1 MDKIPNPNSQ
11 ADHGRSAEAG
21 AGSPAAATRSA
32 SGSPAPP
39 PDADPVPE
47 LPARMVNEFV
57 YCPRLFYY
65 EFVEGVFVA
74 NADTRRGLAQ
84 HRRVDRGKGRLPAAA
99 KGKARAGS
107 KQTDE
112 ADAGGSTPD
121 GQGAD
126 GAEGPV
132 SIHSTSVTLSSDQVG
147 VIAKLDVVEAELDA
161 KGRGGRA
168 TPVEYKSGRPR
179 TGEGGPQIW
188 DADRVQLGLQ
198 MLILRENGYQCDEGV
213 LYYRETRQRVRLPWS
228 DELDRWI
235 REQVAGARRCAAGPI
250 PPPLIDSPKCPRC
263 SLVPVCLPD
272 ETNWL
277 RSDQGDMP
285 EAPNEGWPPTPVPA
299 AEPESRSAPG
309 NEVAQASTSEQQ
321 PPQGGETSAGDA
333 PTAYPPPPRPP
344 RRPAVTGGGLQPGPQ
359 PGAGQGGQGGQ
370 GGGRNGDP
378 LPRSTGQQGGAPRV
392 PDNLRRLIAA
402 RDDRRALYL
411 NTQGLYVGIRQG
423 RLTVKEKDK
432 NIDEVRVNDLNHIAL
447 FGNIQLSTQAV
458 QRLCEA
464 GIPVTWFSM
473 GGWFY
478 GITQGH
484 GLKNVLTRIEQF
496 RAAADPAVSLAIA
509 KRLVSAKV
517 RNQRTMLMR
526 NHVELSGDVLRRL
539 KAVQNDIRQAVSTGS
554 LLGIEGAA
562 AALYFQHFGGMVR
575 PRGSGG
581 APVSTD
587 EHRQDE
593 GETDEAEGEGQA
605 APPLTF
611 DFNGRNR
618 RPPRD
623 PVNALLSLAYSLLA
637 KDLTLAAHAV
647 GFDPYVGFFHQ
658 PRFGRPALALDLM
671 EEFRPLVADSAVL
684 TAINTGSLT
693 PRHFVVAGNAVNL
706 TPAGRKAF
714 FEIYEKR
721 VNTCLRHPVF
731 GYEVSYRRAFE
742 LQFRLLARALAG
754 EIADYQGL
762 ITR

>member
-1 MDKIPNPNSQ
+1 MDPIPNPRPHPKTDRPPE
-11 ADHGRSAEAG
+11 ADAG
-21 AGSPAAATRSA
+21 ANPPSTTATA
-32 SGSPAPP
+32 
-39 PDADPVPE
+39 VPE

-99 KGKARAGS
+99 AKSKNKAGA
-107 KQTDE
+107 KE
-112 ADAGGSTPD
+112 ADAAAADAPPD
-121 GQGAD
+121 GQPAEDAD
-126 GAEGPV
+126 GPV
-132 SIHSTSVTLSSDQVG
+132 TIHSTSVTLSSDELG

-161 KGRGGRA
+161 AGGGGRA

-179 TGEGGPQIW
+179 TGDDGPQIW

-235 REQVAGARRCAAGPI
+235 RDQVAGARRCAAGPI

-277 RSDQGDMP
+277 RSEQGGQHGD
-285 EAPNEGWPPTPVPA
+285 EHEGWPAIPVPA
-299 AEPESRSAPG
+299 AEPEVAPASGDKKPPLPDGRSSP
-309 NEVAQASTSEQQ
+309 
-321 PPQGGETSAGDA
+321 GDA
-333 PTAYPPPPRPP
+333 APAVVYPPAPQPP
-344 RRPAVTGGGLQPGPQ
+344 RRPGAPADRAPAAGPDRTGRA
-359 PGAGQGGQGGQ
+359 GA
-370 GGGRNGDP
+370 RNDDP
-378 LPRSTGQQGGAPRV
+378 LPRSSGRQGGAPRV
-392 PDNLRRLIAA
+392 PENLRRLIAA

-423 RLTVKEKDK
+423 RLTVREKDK
-432 NIDEVRVNDLNHIAL
+432 NIDEVRINDLNHVAL

-496 RAAADPAVSLAIA
+496 RAAADPAVTLAIA

-539 KAVQNDIRQAVSTGS
+539 KAVQDDIRQTASAGS

-562 AALYFQHFGGMVR
+562 AALYFQHFGGMIR

-587 EHRQDE
+587 EHQQDDT
-593 GETDEAEGEGQA
+593 GADDAEGSADADGGA

-684 TAINTGSLT
+684 TAINTGCVT

-714 FEIYEKR
+714 FEVYEKR

-754 EIADYQGL
+754 EISDYRGL
-762 ITR
+762 TTR